1 MEDIKLELENKNFQE
16 LKEQLKNLN
25 IADIAT
31 LFESLEEPQQI
42 IILFKLLSKDV
53 AADVFSFLNSDMQ
66 ETIINALKDKEIE
79 HIMADLYM
87 DDAAD
92 FVQEMPANVVKRV
105 LKNTT
110 KENRDIINKLL
121 SYPENSAGS
130 IMTTEFIDIKQELTV
145 DEAFKKIKKKAADAE
160 TVGTIFVTDSKRKI
174 QGVLSIKD
182 LILAN
187 SDDKIENIM
196 NPNVV
201 YSTTHTDQE
210 EVSKLFD
217 KYDFYALPIIDT
229 ENRLVGIVTVDDI
242 MDVVKEEATE
252 DMEIMAAISP
262 TDDPYLKTSAFTHAK
277 KRIFWLLFL
286 TLSASITGAIMSFF
300 EDAFVA
306 IPALVTF
313 IPMLM
318 GTGGNC
324 GSQSATLVIRGLAL
338 NEITLKDYFKVA
350 FKEFK
355 VSLLVSSVLSVVNFV
370 IVWIR
375 YGDPLLGL
383 VIALSLVI
391 VVIIAEFIGGGLPIL
406 AKKCKLD
413 PAIMASPLIT
423 TLVDTCSILIYFNV
437 ALQIMNL

>member
-145 DEAFKKIKKKAADAE
+145 EEAFKKIKKKAADAE

-338 NEITLKDYFKVA
+338 NEITLKD
-350 FKEFK
+350 
-355 VSLLVSSVLSVVNFV
+355 
-370 IVWIR
+370 
-375 YGDPLLGL
+375 
-383 VIALSLVI
+383 
-391 VVIIAEFIGGGLPIL
+391 
-406 AKKCKLD
+406 
-413 PAIMASPLIT
+413 
-423 TLVDTCSILIYFNV
+423 
-437 ALQIMNL
+437 

>member
-174 QGVLSIKD
+174 KGVLSIKD

-413 PAIMASPLIT
+413 PAIMAAPIIS
-423 TLVDTCSILIYFNV
+423 TLVDCIAIVSYFLIASAILG
-437 ALQIMNL
+437 L

>member
-1 MEDIKLELENKNFQE
+1 MEDIKLKLENKNFQE

-196 NPNVV
+196 NSNVV

-413 PAIMASPLIT
+413 PAIMAAPIIS
-423 TLVDTCSILIYFNV
+423 TLVDCIAIVSYFLIASAILG
-437 ALQIMNL
+437 L

>member
-145 DEAFKKIKKKAADAE
+145 EEAFKKIKKKAADAE

-350 FKEFK
+350 FK
-355 VSLLVSSVLSVVNFV
+355 
-370 IVWIR
+370 
-375 YGDPLLGL
+375 
-383 VIALSLVI
+383 
-391 VVIIAEFIGGGLPIL
+391 
-406 AKKCKLD
+406 
-413 PAIMASPLIT
+413 
-423 TLVDTCSILIYFNV
+423 
-437 ALQIMNL
+437 

>member
-1 MEDIKLELENKNFQE
+1 M
-16 LKEQLKNLN
+16 
-25 IADIAT
+25 
-31 LFESLEEPQQI
+31 
-42 IILFKLLSKDV
+42 
-53 AADVFSFLNSDMQ
+53 
-66 ETIINALKDKEIE
+66 
-79 HIMADLYM
+79 
-87 DDAAD
+87 
-92 FVQEMPANVVKRV
+92 
-105 LKNTT
+105 
-110 KENRDIINKLL
+110 
-121 SYPENSAGS
+121 
-130 IMTTEFIDIKQELTV
+130 
-145 DEAFKKIKKKAADAE
+145 
-160 TVGTIFVTDSKRKI
+160 
-174 QGVLSIKD
+174 
-182 LILAN
+182 AN

-196 NPNVV
+196 NSNVV

-406 AKKCKLD
+406 AKK
-413 PAIMASPLIT
+413 M
-423 TLVDTCSILIYFNV
+423 
-437 ALQIMNL
+437 

>member
-262 TDDPYLKTSAFTHAK
+262 TDDPYIKTSAFTHAK

-413 PAIMASPLIT
+413 PAIMAAPIIS
-423 TLVDTCSILIYFNV
+423 TLVDCIAIVSYFLIASAILG
-437 ALQIMNL
+437 L

>member
-1 MEDIKLELENKNFQE
+1 MENLEFLLENKKFQE
-16 LKEQLKNLN
+16 IKAQLENLN
-25 IADIAT
+25 IADIAAM
-31 LFESLEEPQQI
+31 FENIKNNQQI

-53 AADVFSFLNSDMQ
+53 AADVFSFLNADTQ
-66 ETIINALKDKEIE
+66 EIIINALKDKEIE
-79 HIMADLYM
+79 SIMADLYM
-87 DDAAD
+87 DDATD
-92 FVQEMPANVVKRV
+92 FLKEMPANVVKRI

-121 SYPENSAGS
+121 TYPENSAGS

-145 DEAFKKIKKKAADAE
+145 EEAFNKIKKKAEDAE
-160 TVGTIFVTDSKRKI
+160 TIGTIFVTDSRRKI
-174 QGVLSIKD
+174 EGVVSIKD

-187 SDDKIENIM
+187 KTDVIKDIM

-201 YSTTHTDQE
+201 YSTTLTDQE

-217 KYDFYALPIIDT
+217 KYDFYALPIIDN
-229 ENRLVGIVTVDDI
+229 EQRLVGIVTVDDI
-242 MDVVKEEATE
+242 MDVVKDEATE
-252 DMEIMAAISP
+252 DMEKMAAISP
-262 TDDPYLKTSAFTHAK
+262 SDNPYLKTSSLTHAK

-286 TLSASITGAIMSFF
+286 TISASITGAIMSFF

-355 VSLLVSSVLSVVNFV
+355 VSLLVSSVLSVVNFFL
-370 IVWIR
+370 VWIR
-375 YGDPLLGL
+375 YGDPLLAF
-383 VIALSLVI
+383 VIAISLVI
-391 VVIIAEFIGGGLPIL
+391 VVIISEFIGGGLPIL

-413 PAIMASPLIT
+413 PAIMAAPIIS
-423 TLVDTCSILIYFNV
+423 TLVDCIAIVSYFLIASAILQ
-437 ALQIMNL
+437 L

>member
-145 DEAFKKIKKKAADAE
+145 EEAFKKIKKKAADAE

-355 VSLLVSSVLSVVNFV
+355 VSLLVSSVLSIVNFV

-413 PAIMASPLIT
+413 PAIMAAPIIS
-423 TLVDTCSILIYFNV
+423 TLVDCIAIVSYFLIASAILG
-437 ALQIMNL
+437 L

>member
-196 NPNVV
+196 NSNVV

-413 PAIMASPLIT
+413 PAIMAAPIIS
-423 TLVDTCSILIYFNV
+423 TLVDCIAIVSYFLIASAILG
-437 ALQIMNL
+437 L

>member
-145 DEAFKKIKKKAADAE
+145 EEAFKKIKKKAADAE

-355 VSLLVSSVLSVVNFV
+355 VSLLVSSVLSIVNFV

-375 YGDPLLGL
+375 YGDPLLGF
-383 VIALSLVI
+383 VIALSLII

-413 PAIMASPLIT
+413 PAIMAAPIIS
-423 TLVDTCSILIYFNV
+423 TLVDCIAIVSYFLIASAILG
-437 ALQIMNL
+437 L

>member
-413 PAIMASPLIT
+413 PAIMAAPIIS
-423 TLVDTCSILIYFNV
+423 TLVDCIAIVSYFLIASAILG
-437 ALQIMNL
+437 L

>member
-375 YGDPLLGL
+375 YGDPLLGF
-383 VIALSLVI
+383 VIALSLII

-413 PAIMASPLIT
+413 PAIMAAPIIS
-423 TLVDTCSILIYFNV
+423 TLVDCIAIVSYFLIASAILG
-437 ALQIMNL
+437 L

>member
-145 DEAFKKIKKKAADAE
+145 EEAFKKIKKKAADAE

-196 NPNVV
+196 NSNVV

-306 IPALVTF
+306 IPAL
-313 IPMLM
+313 M

-355 VSLLVSSVLSVVNFV
+355 VSLLVSSVLSIVNFV

-413 PAIMASPLIT
+413 PAIMAAPIIS
-423 TLVDTCSILIYFNV
+423 TLVDCIAIVSYFLIASAILG
-437 ALQIMNL
+437 L

>member
-110 KENRDIINKLL
+110 KENRNIINKLL

-413 PAIMASPLIT
+413 PAIMAAPIIS
-423 TLVDTCSILIYFNV
+423 TLVDCIAIVSYFLIASAILG
-437 ALQIMNL
+437 L

>member
-1 MEDIKLELENKNFQE
+1 MEDIKLELDNKNFQE

-145 DEAFKKIKKKAADAE
+145 EEAFKKIKKKAADAE

-196 NPNVV
+196 NSNVV

-413 PAIMASPLIT
+413 PAIMAAPIIS
-423 TLVDTCSILIYFNV
+423 TLVDCIAIVSYFLIASAILG
-437 ALQIMNL
+437 L

>member
-110 KENRDIINKLL
+110 KENRNIINKLL

-145 DEAFKKIKKKAADAE
+145 EEAFKKIKKKAADAE

-196 NPNVV
+196 NSNVV

-413 PAIMASPLIT
+413 PAIMAAPIIS
-423 TLVDTCSILIYFNV
+423 TLVDCIAIVSYFLIASAILG
-437 ALQIMNL
+437 L

>member
-145 DEAFKKIKKKAADAE
+145 EEAFKKIKKKAADAE

-375 YGDPLLGL
+375 YGDPLLGF
-383 VIALSLVI
+383 VIALSLII

-413 PAIMASPLIT
+413 PAIMAAPIIS
-423 TLVDTCSILIYFNV
+423 TLVDCIAIVSYFLIASAILG
-437 ALQIMNL
+437 L

>member
-145 DEAFKKIKKKAADAE
+145 EEAFKKIKKKAADAE

-383 VIALSLVI
+383 VIALSLII

-413 PAIMASPLIT
+413 PAIMAAPIIS
-423 TLVDTCSILIYFNV
+423 TLVDCIAIVSYFLIASAILG
-437 ALQIMNL
+437 L

>member
-355 VSLLVSSVLSVVNFV
+355 VSLLVSSVLSIVNFV

-413 PAIMASPLIT
+413 PAIMAAPIIS
-423 TLVDTCSILIYFNV
+423 TLVDCIAIVSYFLIASAILG
-437 ALQIMNL
+437 L

>member
-187 SDDKIENIM
+187 SDNKIENIM

-413 PAIMASPLIT
+413 PAIMAAPIIS
-423 TLVDTCSILIYFNV
+423 TLVDCIAIVSYFLIASAILG
-437 ALQIMNL
+437 L

>member
-145 DEAFKKIKKKAADAE
+145 EEAFKKIKKKAADAE

-252 DMEIMAAISP
+252 DMEIMVAISP

-413 PAIMASPLIT
+413 PAIMAAPIIS
-423 TLVDTCSILIYFNV
+423 TLVDCIAIVSYFLIASAILG
-437 ALQIMNL
+437 L